1 MQYHAPQQPAA
12 RPRPTKDYAPKKR
25 RNRALSIVP
34 LLLLFLALLVIM
46 YLIFPKEAGRHIGT
60 SKYTGLVF
68 SEAMSANA
76 TAVPDENGE
85 FYDWLEIYNGSGE
98 DIDMDGV
105 MLTNRS
111 DRITFYFPSYVL
123 KAGERVIVYASDSY
137 QLDPTRPFHGKF
149 KLSSAGAHV
158 YMYDPDMYLIDEMI
172 IPTMTADNSYIL
184 AGVDSN
190 GKHVYETTS
199 YYSPGYTNT
208 HEGFLNYRSANV
220 TEGGTLVINEVCP
233 DPKIGIPDQDG
244 EIVDWLELRNNSNQP
259 INLSNYYL
267 SDKENKPLKWRFPEN
282 AYIPAGGYYLVYCSG
297 KDLMQQNGIPHTNF
311 SISAEMETLVLSDTY
326 GRMIDRF
333 SVENVPEDFSVGRT
347 NSGEMVLFQLSTP
360 GYSNDAIGQANADA
374 LFRAYNY
381 TGVYITE
388 VLASND
394 VIAVGEA
401 ARLTDYVELYNSSS
415 QTVDLS
421 GYGLSDS
428 LKRPRRWQFPQG
440 AVIEP
445 GQYMVVYLDGT
456 PEASTATE
464 HHTNFSLTRNG
475 GETISFCDPTGRVL
489 DRLPLSLIPTDHSY
503 GRTLGQ
509 NEFFYYDNPTPG
521 QANGTGYYGY
531 ASTPSFSIPGG
542 EYKGTIQVTIDVPA
556 YMQVYY
562 TMDGSAPTQEN
573 GSLYTQGTVF
583 ELSHVTVLRARA
595 FDPSGRLQPS
605 EIATQ
610 SYMMNLY
617 HTFPVVSL
625 VAEPDQLWNPVTGML
640 VPGGELNKVKIPFK
654 KLDGSAPNYRDETI
668 GKEPHEG
675 HLEIYEKDGT
685 QLVSQAV
692 DFSLQGQYSLDMP
705 QKSFKIR
712 AKAKYGNKYFDAA
725 LFEDRPFT
733 QYKSL
738 VLRISGNDS
747 AWTRLIDGFQDRLIT
762 AFNEQAEKPS
772 TLIYQAWKPVV
783 VYLNGVYWGHY
794 NMRERVDRYFVAQHE
809 GLTLEE
815 ADNMDILE
823 ASGRTVVW
831 GSSKEYRDMI
841 EKIEAS
847 SPGTNEEDLQYILDN
862 VDVDNYFDYMAF
874 EMFFGNSD
882 PGNIRFYKLKQP
894 GAKWRW
900 IVYDLDYGLFSSGFN
915 SPYSYLKP
923 QGAGDQKI
931 NNTIIRKLLEN
942 DEMKIKFLSR
952 LGEIYQFLTTE
963 KMVEE
968 LDKMVAI
975 LEPEMPLHFARWAE
989 ETDKAI
995 TADNPTTPEG
1005 ALRYWNS
1012 RIERLRINTLG
1023 KRPTY
1028 FYEMVQEKF
1037 ELSDDQMLLF
1047 FGPKPPLP
1055 DNVTVTEGKRWS

>member
-1 MQYHAPQQPAA
+1 MQYQVPQQPQA
-12 RPRPTKDYAPKKR
+12 RPRPTESYKPKKR
-25 RNRALSIVP
+25 RNRALSVIP

-46 YLIFPKEAGRHIGT
+46 YLIFPKEAGRHIGS
-60 SKYTGLVF
+60 SKYTGLVI

-85 FYDWLEIYNGSGE
+85 FYDWLEIYNGTGE
-98 DIDMDGV
+98 DLDMDGV
-105 MLTNRS
+105 MLTNRN
-111 DRITFYFPSYVL
+111 DRITFYFPSYLL

-149 KLSSAGAHV
+149 KLSSAGSHV

-184 AGVDSN
+184 TGVDSN
-190 GKHVYETTS
+190 GQHVYDTTS
-199 YYSPGYTNT
+199 YYSPGYANT
-208 HEGFLNYRSANV
+208 HEGFLAYRSANV

-233 DPKIGIPDQDG
+233 DPRIGIPDQDG
-244 EIVDWLELRNNSNQP
+244 EIVDWLELRNNSDRD
-259 INLSNYYL
+259 IYLGNYYL
-267 SDKENKPLKWRFPEN
+267 SDKENKPLKWRFPES

-326 GRMIDRF
+326 GRMVDRF
-333 SVENVPEDFSVGRT
+333 TIENVPEDFSVGRT
-347 NSGEMVLFQLSTP
+347 DSGEMVLFQLTTP
-360 GYSNDAIGQANADA
+360 GNSNNSLGQARADE

-381 TGVYITE
+381 TGVIITE

-394 VIAVGEA
+394 VIAIGEA
-401 ARLTDYVELYNSSS
+401 AALTDYVELYNSGS

-428 LKRPRRWQFPQG
+428 LKRPRRWQFPEG
-440 AVIEP
+440 ATIEP
-445 GQYMVVYLDGT
+445 GQFLVVHLDAQAELT
-456 PEASTATE
+456 TTTE
-464 HHTNFSLTRNG
+464 FHTNFSLSRNG
-475 GETISFCDPTGRVL
+475 GETMSFCDPTGRVL
-489 DRLPLSLIPTDHSY
+489 DRLPLSMIPTDHSF
-503 GRTLGQ
+503 GRTLGY
-509 NEFFYYDNPTPG
+509 NEFYYYNAPTPG
-521 QANGTGYYGY
+521 APNGTGYYGY
-531 ASTPSFSIPGG
+531 VSTPSFSIPGG
-542 EYKGTIQVTIDVPA
+542 EYKGSVQVTINVPD

-562 TMDGSAPTQEN
+562 TTDGSTPTQEN
-573 GSLYTQGTVF
+573 GALYTPGSVF
-583 ELSHVTVLRARA
+583 NLSHVTVLRARA
-595 FDPSGRLQPS
+595 YDPSGRLQPS
-605 EIATQ
+605 EVITQ

-617 HTFPVVSL
+617 HSFPVVSL
-625 VAEPDQLWNPVTGML
+625 VADPDKLWNPVTGML
-640 VPGGELNKVKIPFK
+640 VTGGELIKEKIPFV
-654 KLDGSAPNYRDETI
+654 KLDGSDPNYRTI
-668 GKEPHEG
+668 GKEPSEG
-675 HLEIYEKDGT
+675 HVEIYEKDGT

-712 AKAKYGNKYFDAA
+712 AKAKYGNKYFEAA

-733 QYKSL
+733 QYKSF

-747 AWTRLIDGFQDRLIT
+747 AWTRLIDGFQSHLIDC
-762 AFNEQAEKPS
+762 FNEATDTPS
-772 TLIYQAWKPVV
+772 TLIYQAWKPVA

-809 GLTLEE
+809 GLSLEE

-831 GSSKEYRDMI
+831 GSSKEYRKMI
-841 EKIEAS
+841 EKIEDS

-862 VDVDNYFDYMAF
+862 IDVDNYFDYMAF

-882 PGNIRFYKLKQP
+882 PGNIRFYKLKEP
-894 GAKWRW
+894 GSKWRW
-900 IVYDLDYGLFSSGFN
+900 IIYDLDYGLFSSGFD
-915 SPYSYLKP
+915 SVTSYLKP
-923 QGAGDQKI
+923 TGAGQQKI
-931 NNTIIRKLLEN
+931 NNTLIRKLLEN
-942 DEMKIKFLSR
+942 DEMKVKFLTR

-963 KMVEE
+963 TMTTE
-968 LDKMVAI
+968 LNKMVAI

-995 TADNPTTPEG
+995 TYDNPSTPEG
-1005 ALRYWNS
+1005 ALRYWNT
-1012 RIERLRINTLG
+1012 RLNRLRNTLK

-1028 FYEMVQEKF
+1028 FYEMVQERL
-1037 ELSDDQMLLF
+1037 ELSNDQMLLF
-1047 FGPKPPLP
+1047 FGPKPELP
-1055 DNVTVTEGKRWS
+1055 EDAEYTEGKKWS